1 MLKQVE
7 FAAAAK
13 NDLLAIALFIA
24 ADNPLRALTFTDEL
38 ENACLSLANH
48 PMRYA
53 LISSFEETEIRR
65 RPYGNYSIF
74 YKIGESS
81 VQILRILNAAMDYE
95 QVLG

>member
-13 NDLLAIALFIA
+13 KDLLSIALFIA
-24 ADNPLRALTFTDEL
+24 TDNPSRALTFTDEL
-38 ENACLSLANH
+38 ENACLSLGEH
-48 PMRYA
+48 PMRYSV
-53 LISSFEETEIRR
+53 IPGFTDTEIRR

-74 YKIGESS
+74 YRIGETS